1 MDRGLF
7 KCWVCDWSGRNLYK
21 IVRNYGSFQQ
31 KQAWRELDQ
40 QVEINN
46 FADKLFGSEQVN
58 EEAQKIKL
66 PSGFISLANKTL
78 PTTAAYP
85 LNYLKSRGI
94 TKEDILKWKIG
105 YCTVGD
111 YASRIVVP
119 SFDLD
124 GDINYYLGRTYAD
137 LWPRY
142 INPKISKNII
152 FNHLYIDFDKDI
164 VLTEGVF
171 DAIKAGY
178 NSIPLL
184 GSTLTENSL
193 LFQEIV
199 RSSTSVYLALDA
211 DAKKKTNKLIKLFLK
226 YDIEVYDVDTA
237 PYNDVGEMTHEE
249 FTVRKDSAD
258 VLNLDN
264 YLVNRIRGI

>member
-1 MDRGLF
+1 MSEIKKINILEDVLGNFFREGDSQLLFKCPKCDHHKRKLSINMDRGLF

-124 GDINYYLGRTYAD
+124 GDSRI
-137 LWPRY
+137 
-142 INPKISKNII
+142 IIS
-152 FNHLYIDFDKDI
+152 
-164 VLTEGVF
+164 
-171 DAIKAGY
+171 
-178 NSIPLL
+178 P
-184 GSTLTENSL
+184 
-193 LFQEIV
+193 
-199 RSSTSVYLALDA
+199 
-211 DAKKKTNKLIKLFLK
+211 
-226 YDIEVYDVDTA
+226 
-237 PYNDVGEMTHEE
+237 
-249 FTVRKDSAD
+249 
-258 VLNLDN
+258 
-264 YLVNRIRGI
+264 